1 MSARCA
7 GFASRTARRSGCN
20 GMARRA
26 IWKAGQPEE
35 AGRSRVT
42 HLDRDRALVEAARIE
57 PARFEALY
65 RKYLAQVYSYAFYEL
80 GDHHDAEDATERT
93 FVAALT
99 NLHRFEE
106 RARPEDGHGAS
117 TFRVWLFRI
126 ARNVVADRQRA
137 RFRRPEEALDAAA
150 AVAGTADPAAEV
162 ARREEASAAWQA
174 VARLSGD
181 RRRAVVLRFVDEM
194 STAEIAGVLGRSE
207 GAVRVLIHRALRT
220 VARDLDGER
229 R

>member
-1 MSARCA
+1 
-7 GFASRTARRSGCN
+7 
-20 GMARRA
+20 MARRA

-99 NLHRFEE
+99 NLRRFEE
-106 RARPEDGHGAS
+106 RARPEDGNGAS

-137 RFRRPEEALDAAA
+137 RFRRPEEALDAAS

-174 VARLSGD
+174 VARLPGD